1 MSKKQDEK
9 ALIDAAKTDPAAF
22 GELYKKYVDRIYNYI
37 FYRTG
42 STKDA
47 EDLTG
52 KTFFKAMSHIKGYK
66 HMGLPFSA
74 WLYRIAH
81 NLIANYHRD
90 RSRKTEIPLDDVS
103 SSILPQMGMHPERH
117 MVQSQEVN
125 ELLATIRDLAPNRQ
139 ELLILKFIDQLSN
152 AEIGLIM
159 RKSEGAIKSLYHRT
173 LIELREKMNA
183 DE

>member
-1 MSKKQDEK
+1 MIDKNDEK
-9 ALIDAAKTDPAAF
+9 ALIDKAKTDPAAF
-22 GELYKKYVDRIYNYI
+22 GILYQRYVDRIYNYI

-42 STKDA
+42 SQKDA

-52 KTFFKAMSHIKGYK
+52 KVFFKAMSHISSYK

-81 NLIANYHRD
+81 NLVANYHRD
-90 RSRKTEIPLDDVS
+90 RSRKQEIPLEDVPRQV
-103 SSILPQMGMHPERH
+103 LPQTDLQPEPRA
-117 MVQSQEVN
+117 VKSQEVDD
-125 ELLATIRDLAPNRQ
+125 LLDTIRDLAPNRQ
-139 ELLILKFIDQLSN
+139 ELLILKFVDQLSN

-173 LIELREKMNA
+173 LLELREKM
-183 DE
+183 DSE